1 MKKALLIAMLSV
13 FSLALRAQTASDSK
27 LTGQIIYG
35 PENPAPERS
44 ASYAFDG
51 NCTTS
56 YKAAYKYEDRNDS
69 WYWNHSKLQNQH
81 HAWVG
86 YDFGEGQK
94 RIITQVKWVNCAGPD
109 ADNVLVDMGWNY
121 GWYHTFKL
129 PFSCTAVFEGANQPD
144 FSDAVPLYLVTDDS
158 NTQSQHSAD
167 VHVSRAFRY
176 VRYMG
181 PVGSMGRIAELE
193 FYGHEGEG
201 DDTQFY
207 QPSNLPVVVVHTVAT
222 DLVRSNGTTVHF
234 DAGTNPPED
243 HEVNPDDYERNAV
256 FTFLSKEGVKIFTSN
271 GTFRERGNSS
281 RYYGKRPYRIKL
293 SEKSKVFASKA
304 SAKKW
309 ALVPAIDDKSLMRN
323 IIGYNISERLG
334 AEYAPYCRPVDLFVN
349 GEYRGQYQFC
359 DQVDVNKNRVNIE
372 EIKPTTKDADGN
384 PTAWPADAMNDFGW
398 FTEIDAQVDEGSE
411 NTFFKAETPW
421 EQYNI
426 VSGNPV
432 RMTHIPVTI
441 KSPDED
447 ENLASYKPAMASLY
461 ESLFSTVNQGKAD
474 EYLDLTSFAR
484 HFLAVEFVGNTDGY
498 RSIYQYKHKGDNHL
512 FTGPL
517 WDLNLTLNNDYRIGD
532 LNQCTEWSFNEKLK
546 RGEEHWVNAGTVR
559 PFLQTLFANNP
570 RLMKEVKDV
579 WASVRQT
586 GAIDREALLAE
597 VDALK
602 TKLQISQA
610 YNYMRWNILG
620 YRCFYE
626 PERNEIEGALPGTW
640 EGEVAL
646 LRNCISGRV
655 DWMDNQVWKGSPKTA
670 SKQITIT
677 DARWAT
683 IYLPHAFAV
692 PEGLTC
698 YAVTGVDDA
707 EGEVQKLK
715 LKAVTNTE
723 ANKPY
728 LLYGEPGTYTL
739 AGYAGGYI
747 DDASRGERSLGLL
760 TGVAVQRAATV
771 GTYVLQNHNGRV
783 CFYRVYEDSHST
795 VKPERAYLTLPAT
808 ASNAPVR
815 FYLDDE
821 ENALDE
827 IAQTEDNVQ
836 IFNLSGKLLNE
847 IPENKVSETLRQY
860 GRGIYVIRSG
870 SESHK
875 VTIRE

>member
-1 MKKALLIAMLSV
+1 M
-13 FSLALRAQTASDSK
+13 
-27 LTGQIIYG
+27 
-35 PENPAPERS
+35 
-44 ASYAFDG
+44 
-51 NCTTS
+51 
-56 YKAAYKYEDRNDS
+56 
-69 WYWNHSKLQNQH
+69 
-81 HAWVG
+81 
-86 YDFGEGQK
+86 
-94 RIITQVKWVNCAGPD
+94 
-109 ADNVLVDMGWNY
+109 
-121 GWYHTFKL
+121 
-129 PFSCTAVFEGANQPD
+129 
-144 FSDAVPLYLVTDDS
+144 
-158 NTQSQHSAD
+158 
-167 VHVSRAFRY
+167 
-176 VRYMG
+176 
-181 PVGSMGRIAELE
+181 
-193 FYGHEGEG
+193 
-201 DDTQFY
+201 
-207 QPSNLPVVVVHTVAT
+207 
-222 DLVRSNGTTVHF
+222 
-234 DAGTNPPED
+234 
-243 HEVNPDDYERNAV
+243 
-256 FTFLSKEGVKIFTSN
+256 
-271 GTFRERGNSS
+271 
-281 RYYGKRPYRIKL
+281 
-293 SEKSKVFASKA
+293 
-304 SAKKW
+304 
-309 ALVPAIDDKSLMRN
+309 
-323 IIGYNISERLG
+323 
-334 AEYAPYCRPVDLFVN
+334 
-349 GEYRGQYQFC
+349 
-359 DQVDVNKNRVNIE
+359 
-372 EIKPTTKDADGN
+372 
-384 PTAWPADAMNDFGW
+384 
-398 FTEIDAQVDEGSE
+398 
-411 NTFFKAETPW
+411 
-421 EQYNI
+421 
-426 VSGNPV
+426 
-432 RMTHIPVTI
+432 
-441 KSPDED
+441 
-447 ENLASYKPAMASLY
+447 
-461 ESLFSTVNQGKAD
+461 
-474 EYLDLTSFAR
+474 
-484 HFLAVEFVGNTDGY
+484 EFVGNTDGY
-498 RSIYQYKHKGDNHL
+498 RSINMYKHKGDSRL

-517 WDLNLTLNNDYRIGD
+517 WDLNLAFNNDYRIGD
-532 LNQCTEWSFNEKLK
+532 LNKCTDWSFNQAA
-546 RGEEHWVNAGTVR
+546 RAGSDHWVNAGDIKKV
-559 PFLQTLFANNP
+559 LQALFAKPNP
-570 RLMKEVKDV
+570 KTNELPAVMKEVRDI
-579 WASVRQT
+579 WASARQT
-586 GAIDREALLAE
+586 GAISKEALVAE
-597 VDALK
+597 VNAQQE
-602 TKLQISQA
+602 KLNASQRI
-610 YNYMRWNILG
+610 NYMRWNILG

-626 PERNEIEGALPGTW
+626 PAPNQFDNNIEGALPGTW

-847 IPENKVSETLRQY
+847 VQENKVSETLRQY